1 MAAAAEDVEFVD
13 YDRDEE
19 EEEDAMDEDDRGG
32 GRGGRALPVPHIV
45 SQGVMRS
52 RGRLLGRSTS
62 VLASNRDRFDSL
74 ADAGNPGHG
83 PKRSIEG
90 WILLVSGVKEDAEED
105 DLYNT
110 FSDFGHVK
118 DLHLNLERRTGYA
131 KLLAVRASHIQLI
144 NLKGMGYAL
153 VEYESF
159 EEAQTAI
166 KAMNG
171 TQLLTRTVYVDW
183 AFSRGPIQKLTSTR
197 PLHRRS
203 RTPPR
208 RLAALT
214 C

>member
-83 PKRSIEG
+83 PQRCEISLCTSIFFGRELEFE
-90 WILLVSGVKEDAEED
+90 LLGRVLCAIFGRFACDLPVSV
-105 DLYNT
+105 
-110 FSDFGHVK
+110 
-118 DLHLNLERRTGYA
+118 
-131 KLLAVRASHIQLI
+131 
-144 NLKGMGYAL
+144 
-153 VEYESF
+153 
-159 EEAQTAI
+159 AQ
-166 KAMNG
+166 NP
-171 TQLLTRTVYVDW
+171 
-183 AFSRGPIQKLTSTR
+183 RGIW
-197 PLHRRS
+197 
-203 RTPPR
+203 
-208 RLAALT
+208 
-214 C
+214 

>member
-83 PKRSIEG
+83 PQRCEISLCTSIFFLG
-90 WILLVSGVKEDAEED
+90 VSSSLNFSVGFCALFLVGLRVIYQLVSRKIREG
-105 DLYNT
+105 
-110 FSDFGHVK
+110 FGELGFVWW
-118 DLHLNLERRTGYA
+118 Y
-131 KLLAVRASHIQLI
+131 LARV
-144 NLKGMGYAL
+144 
-153 VEYESF
+153 
-159 EEAQTAI
+159 
-166 KAMNG
+166 
-171 TQLLTRTVYVDW
+171 
-183 AFSRGPIQKLTSTR
+183 
-197 PLHRRS
+197 
-203 RTPPR
+203 
-208 RLAALT
+208 
-214 C
+214 